1 MMISNGTAN
10 IWSPEELRESASG
23 GGGGGGGE
31 GTEVVEFPAE
41 MVDMEVLWN
50 LLSETESDSSQ
61 SRQEDSSLSFAPH
74 DSRSGVLDG
83 SLHSKERAVIFDPPL
98 HSCSGSLT
106 DLQPIQDHGQFC
118 SDKENAFYSSASNIQ
133 DDRLSHSHL
142 IAENNLKASVTSNM
156 VESSRMEIETLQY
169 NESHAL
175 FSSGQISDLL
185 DEPWEQYSDMLLG
198 DSLHFPSC
206 SDFDFG
212 ILPCDGDNMLNVKDE
227 EWGPSTWDA
236 GSNNIVSGEGLTR
249 RTNEG
254 VVDGYSN
261 TWDINVNFQ
270 HACKSE
276 LHFTGYKNRE
286 TDCKVATQSW
296 AYDPSYVFSRKQ
308 EVCAEDLKD
317 DIIDRKPFSDADAAL
332 SNDPPNPFSPCLL
345 PSNSGK
351 SHLVYRKDE
360 NEGMPHESGGPHN
373 HLYLVD
379 NTTLENPFLVQND
392 CALNG
397 LVGDKYGSLPSTSVK
412 QGLDCVKTENIHS
425 LQKTN
430 DSCLLTT
437 AHQSVQSSSLAQ
449 RTCAAPDDDDVCI
462 LEDISASAQ
471 RNPCPPNGKSLV
483 NLQHAT
489 FSETSTRVGAGY
501 MRFKPNGEQFV
512 FRTALQDLSQPRS
525 EDKPPDGVL
534 AVPLLRHQRI
544 ALSWMV
550 KKETTNPRCSG
561 GILADDQGLGKTI
574 STIALILK
582 ERSPSVKTFAA
593 FTKQTEAETLNLDD
607 DDDAPTKLNNGA
619 NSCQPNGCS
628 ATVAKPSAHAKGRA
642 AAGTLIVCPTSVLRQ
657 WFDELHNKVAN
668 TANLSVLVY
677 HGCNRTKDPFELA
690 KYDVVLTTYS
700 IVSMEV
706 PKQPLVDDEDETQKH
721 TTDSL
726 NGVSSS
732 RKRKSPLNSGKKS
745 LKGKKGTE
753 GELLDTDVR
762 PLARVAWFRVVLDE
776 AQSIKNHKTQ
786 VARACWGLRAK
797 RRWCLSGTPIQ
808 NAIDDLYSY
817 FRFLRFEPYSSY
829 KLFCSSLKVPIQ
841 KHPTSGYRK
850 LQTVLK
856 TVMLRRTKGSQIDG
870 EPILTLPPKRIELK
884 KVEFT
889 QEERGFYCR
898 LEAESRAQF
907 AKYAA
912 AGTVKQNYVN
922 ILLML
927 LRLRQA
933 CDHPY
938 LVGGSN
944 SSLDWRSSIEMA
956 KKLPQEKRILLLN
969 CLEASL
975 AICSICSDAPE
986 DAVVTV
992 CGHVFCNQ
1000 CICEHLTGDDTHCPA
1015 TDCKTQ
1021 LIFSSLF
1028 SKKILTDSASDQPS
1042 LLNNPDYTGSESG
1055 ETSQP
1060 YSFGCSYGSS
1070 KIKAA
1075 LEVLQSLSK
1084 SRDCPPMV
1092 SSPGCKD
1099 EGNCYSENTSDSGSG
1114 VSHVK
1119 MNSGLD
1125 GNSNHSTKIP
1135 GEKALVFSQWTGM
1148 LDLLEACLK
1157 KSSIQYRRLDGTMSV
1172 AARDKAVKDFKTIP
1186 EVSVMI
1192 MSLKAASLGLNMV
1205 AACHVI
1211 LLDLWWNPT
1220 TEDQAIDRAHRIGQ
1234 TRPVTVLRLT
1244 VKDTVEDRI
1253 LALQQKKREMVA
1265 SAFGEDENG
1274 SRQTRLTVED
1284 LEYLFRH

>member
-1 MMISNGTAN
+1 
-10 IWSPEELRESASG
+10 
-23 GGGGGGGE
+23 
-31 GTEVVEFPAE
+31 

-50 LLSETESDSSQ
+50 LLAETESDSSQ

-106 DLQPIQDHGQFC
+106 DLQPIQGHGQFC
-118 SDKENAFYSSASNIQ
+118 SDKDNAFYSSASNIQ

-142 IAENNLKASVTSNM
+142 IAENNLKAPVTSNM
-156 VESSRMEIETLQY
+156 VESSWMEIETPQY

-185 DEPWEQYSDMLLG
+185 DEPWEQ
-198 DSLHFPSC
+198 
-206 SDFDFG
+206 
-212 ILPCDGDNMLNVKDE
+212 
-227 EWGPSTWDA
+227 
-236 GSNNIVSGEGLTR
+236 
-249 RTNEG
+249 
-254 VVDGYSN
+254 
-261 TWDINVNFQ
+261 
-270 HACKSE
+270 
-276 LHFTGYKNRE
+276 E

-332 SNDPPNPFSPCLL
+332 SNEPPNPFSPCLL

-351 SHLVYRKDE
+351 SHLIYRKDE
-360 NEGMPHESGGPHN
+360 NEGMSHESGGPRN
-373 HLYLVD
+373 HLYL
-379 NTTLENPFLVQND
+379 
-392 CALNG
+392 
-397 LVGDKYGSLPSTSVK
+397 
-412 QGLDCVKTENIHS
+412 GLDCVKTENIHS
-425 LQKTN
+425 LRKTN

-449 RTCAAPDDDDVCI
+449 RTCAATGDDDVCI
-462 LEDISASAQ
+462 LEDISASA
-471 RNPCPPNGKSLV
+471 RPNPCPPNGKSLV

-561 GILADDQGLGKTI
+561 GILADDQ
-574 STIALILK
+574 
-582 ERSPSVKTFAA
+582 P

-607 DDDAPTKLNNGA
+607 DDDAPTKSNNGA

-907 AKYAA
+907 A
-912 AGTVKQNYVN
+912 
-922 ILLML
+922 
-927 LRLRQA
+927 
-933 CDHPY
+933 
-938 LVGGSN
+938 
-944 SSLDWRSSIEMA
+944 
-956 KKLPQEKRILLLN
+956 
-969 CLEASL
+969 
-975 AICSICSDAPE
+975 DAPE

-1021 LIFSSLF
+1021 LSFSSLF

-1099 EGNCYSENTSDSGSG
+1099 EGNCYSENTSYSGSG

-1148 LDLLEACLK
+1148 LDLLEDCLK

-1253 LALQQKKREMVA
+1253 LALQQKKREKWWLLHLEKMRMAV
-1265 SAFGEDENG
+1265 D
-1274 SRQTRLTVED
+1274 RLV
-1284 LEYLFRH
+1284 

>member
-1 MMISNGTAN
+1 MGLLTFGRRRSCGNPPQEEEAAAAKELKSLNFPLKWSTWRCFGTCLGIRN
-10 IWSPEELRESASG
+10 PILRR
-23 GGGGGGGE
+23 
-31 GTEVVEFPAE
+31 P
-41 MVDMEVLWN
+41 
-50 LLSETESDSSQ
+50 
-61 SRQEDSSLSFAPH
+61 EDSSLSFAPH

-83 SLHSKERAVIFDPPL
+83 SLHSNERAVIFDPPL

-106 DLQPIQDHGQFC
+106 DLPPIEGHGQFC
-118 SDKENAFYSSASNIQ
+118 SDKDNAFYSAASNIQ

-156 VESSRMEIETLQY
+156 VESSRMEIETPQF

-185 DEPWEQYSDMLLG
+185 DQPWEQYSHMLLG
-198 DSLHFPSC
+198 DSVPFPSC
-206 SDFDFG
+206 SEFDFG
-212 ILPCDGDNMLNVKDE
+212 ILPFDGDNMLNVKDE
-227 EWGPSTWDA
+227 WEPSTWDA

-249 RTNEG
+249 ITNEG

-261 TWDINVNFQ
+261 TGDINVNFQ

-276 LHFTGYKNRE
+276 LQFTRHKNRE
-286 TDCKVATQSW
+286 TDYNVATQPW
-296 AYDPSYVFSRKQ
+296 AYDPSYVFSKKQ

-317 DIIDRKPFSDADAAL
+317 DIIDRKPFSDADALL
-332 SNDPPNPFSPCLL
+332 SNEPPNPFSPCLL
-345 PSNSGK
+345 PSSSGK

-360 NEGMPHESGGPHN
+360 NEGMSHESGEPHN
-373 HLYLVD
+373 HPYLVD
-379 NTTLENPFLVQND
+379 NTTLEKPILVQND
-392 CALNG
+392 CAL
-397 LVGDKYGSLPSTSVK
+397 
-412 QGLDCVKTENIHS
+412 
-425 LQKTN
+425 N

-449 RTCAAPDDDDVCI
+449 RICAATDDDDVCI
-462 LEDISASAQ
+462 LEDISASA
-471 RNPCPPNGKSLV
+471 RPNPCPPNGKSLV

-582 ERSPSVKTFAA
+582 ERSPSVKAFAA

-607 DDDAPTKLNNGA
+607 DDDAPTKSNNGA
-619 NSCQPNGCS
+619 NSCQANGCS

-706 PKQPLVDDEDETQKH
+706 PKQPLVDDEDETQKQ
-721 TTDSL
+721 TTDSQ
-726 NGVSSS
+726 NGLSSS

-753 GELLDTDVR
+753 GELLETDVR

-776 AQSIKNHKTQ
+776 AQSIKNYKTQ

-817 FRFLRFEPYSSY
+817 FRFLKFEPYSSY

-850 LQTVLK
+850 LQAVLK

-933 CDHPY
+933 CDHPQ

-975 AICSICSDAPE
+975 AICSICSDPPE

-1021 LIFSSLF
+1021 LSFSSLF
-1028 SKKILTDSASDQPS
+1028 SKKILKDSASDQPS

-1055 ETSQP
+1055 ETSQL
-1060 YSFGCSYGSS
+1060 YSFGCSYDSS

-1084 SRDCPPMV
+1084 SRDCPTMV
-1092 SSPGCKD
+1092 SSPVCEDK
-1099 EGNCYSENTSDSGSG
+1099 GNYYSENTSNSGSG

-1119 MNSGLD
+1119 MNLDLD
-1125 GNSNHSTKIP
+1125 GNSNRATKIA

-1157 KSSIQYRRLDGTMSV
+1157 KSSIQYRRLDGTMSIV
-1172 AARDKAVKDFKTIP
+1172 ARDKAVKDFNTIP

-1205 AACHVI
+1205 SACHVI